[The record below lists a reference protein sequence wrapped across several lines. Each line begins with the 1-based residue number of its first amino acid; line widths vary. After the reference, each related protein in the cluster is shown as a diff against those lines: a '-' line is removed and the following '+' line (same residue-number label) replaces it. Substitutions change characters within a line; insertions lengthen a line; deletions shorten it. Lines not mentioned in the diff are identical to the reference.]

1 KKGRTFYGCSRYPD
15 CKFTSWD
22 PPTGERCPVCGGY
35 MVLKG
40 RSKTPTCSS
49 CGHKGLADEIA

>member
-1 KKGRTFYGCSRYPD
+1 TFYGCSRYPD

-22 PPTGERCPVCGGY
+22 PPTGERCPACGGY
-35 MVLKG
+35 VVLKG